1 MRSSIFHGEIW
12 HTRFWP
18 VKHSLRYPLYLFGFD
33 LDELGTLD
41 RSLGLFGLNR
51 FRPVALYD
59 RDYLTEGEGTIRE
72 KLLRFLAAEG
82 IADRAARIVLVT
94 SPRHFIRVF
103 NPVSFYYVFDPAEEL
118 LCVVAEVNNTFSE
131 RHLYLLRRTEGDPGG
146 FPARFKAPKAFHVSP
161 FNDMEG
167 AYEFTFGDIGSELAV
182 RIDLKRD
189 EILAFSAELRG
200 SKAPLDNRTLLRT
213 LLSHPLVPHLTMSR
227 VYRQAAKLY
236 FRRKLPY
243 HTKPIPVHPL
253 TMRTAPPGRAFAGG

>member
-18 VKHSLRYPLYLFGFD
+18 VEHRLRYPLYLFGLD
-33 LDELGTLD
+33 LDELETLD
-41 RSLGLFGLNR
+41 RSLRLFGLNR

-82 IADRAARIVLVT
+82 FADRAMRIVLVT

-118 LCVVAEVNNTFSE
+118 RCVVAEVNNTFGE
-131 RHLYLLRRTEGDPGG
+131 RHIYLLRRAEGDPGG

-161 FNDMEG
+161 AQMEWARERVRQEG
-167 AYEFTFGDIGSELAV
+167 MED
-182 RIDLKRD
+182 RIDIRLTDYRHITGRFD
-189 EILAFSAELRG
+189 RIVSIEMFEAVGHRRHGRSADR
-200 SKAPLDNRTLLRT
+200 
-213 LLSHPLVPHLTMSR
+213 SH
-227 VYRQAAKLY
+227 
-236 FRRKLPY
+236 
-243 HTKPIPVHPL
+243 
-253 TMRTAPPGRAFAGG
+253 AGAGEMKEV